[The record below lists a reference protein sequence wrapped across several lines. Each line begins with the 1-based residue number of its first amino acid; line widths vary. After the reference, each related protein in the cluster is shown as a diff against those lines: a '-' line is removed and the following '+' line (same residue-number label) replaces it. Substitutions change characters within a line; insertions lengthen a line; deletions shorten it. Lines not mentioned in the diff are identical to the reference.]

1 MSRKFL
7 LVGYHHSVLYFIGAF
22 GDAQYDQYVI
32 QTKQENHPS
41 PTPHFCSE
49 PPFEEQKSQAD
60 IRSCK
65 NMCFVDKTIHMISR
79 GYTYYIY
86 NIYIYYILYI
96 YIMYIYISSSKLTQT
111 SNITHSFGQIIELQ
125 SVTCHAQCASQR
137 LGGGDQIFHP
147 RFSSARGKWSY
158 TGAEAILSF

>member
-65 NMCFVDKTIHMISR
+65 NMFFVDKTTHMISR

-86 NIYIYYILYI
+86 NIYI
-96 YIMYIYISSSKLTQT
+96 SSRKLTQT

-125 SVTCHAQCASQR
+125 SVTCHAQCTSQR

-158 TGAEAILSF
+158 TGTEAILSF

>member
-7 LVGYHHSVLYFIGAF
+7 LVGYHQSVLYFIGAF

-41 PTPHFCSE
+41 PTPHFSSE

-86 NIYIYYILYI
+86 NVYTYTYYTYI
-96 YIMYIYISSSKLTQT
+96 YI
-111 SNITHSFGQIIELQ
+111 
-125 SVTCHAQCASQR
+125 
-137 LGGGDQIFHP
+137 IFQ
-147 RFSSARGKWSY
+147 
-158 TGAEAILSF
+158 